1 MIITCS
7 LSHFLL
13 VGVSLEIHP
22 RVAHLEALVSEGTQ
36 PPSVPSA
43 SATRRPPFSNVPVV
57 SLCITDDAVFPIGY
71 KKKRWQGS
79 NLKDIQW
86 RMWYLF
92 GSTTIACGVND
103 PLCFR
108 YGTSGNRQVPCRLVK
123 ESACGAGY
131 EGSSFIYGQYVEE
144 NSIEG
149 KDFRTSRG
157 VLSSRRV
164 KGMTSGRPWVR

>member
-22 RVAHLEALVSEGTQ
+22 RVEHLEALVSEGTQ

-43 SATRRPPFSNVPVV
+43 SATRRPPFSNVPMV

-71 KKKRWQGS
+71 KRKRWQCS

-86 RMWYLF
+86 RMWYLI

-108 YGTSGNRQVPCRLVK
+108 YGTSGNRQVRCRLE
-123 ESACGAGY
+123 ESAYGTGY
-131 EGSSFIYGQYVEE
+131 DTEGSYLGTCSM
-144 NSIEG
+144 EG
-149 KDFRTSRG
+149 KDLRARG
-157 VLSSRRV
+157 GILSLRYF
-164 KGMTSGRPWVR
+164 KGEDQ